1 MIRRIRVDWPDP
13 RPFAD
18 RDGRPIRL
26 VAASDEHEPAI
37 QFERNRAE
45 LGPIDGIIGCGDLDP
60 SWLAFLADSFHAPLV
75 YVLGNH
81 DAGGDWDERRP
92 VVPDPL
98 PAGRIDRIAG
108 IAIAGLEW
116 PSNHEGGRRRRSDLA
131 WWQALRVAWARWRH
145 RLGGRSEPVL
155 VISHVPPEGLGDAA
169 DAYHRGFGA
178 YRWLLGRLRPPLWLH
193 GHTTTASVKELSLR
207 SGSTT
212 LVNVTGIVLVELMP
226 PGSAAQHAA

>member
-1 MIRRIRVDWPDP
+1 LIRRVRVDWPDA
-13 RPFAD
+13 RPFAG

-37 QFERNRAE
+37 EFERNRLE
-45 LGPIDGIIGCGDLDP
+45 LGPIDGILGCGDLDP

-81 DAGGDWDERRP
+81 DEGGGWDERRP

-98 PAGRIDRIAG
+98 QVGRIDRIAG
-108 IAIAGLEW
+108 IPIAGLEW
-116 PSNHEGGRRRRSDLA
+116 PSNHEAGRRRRSDLA
-131 WWQALRVAWARWRH
+131 WVQALRVAWSRWRD
-145 RLGGRSEPVL
+145 RLSGRAEPML

-169 DAYHRGFGA
+169 DPYHRGFGA

-193 GHTTTASVKELSLR
+193 GHTTTASVSELSLQA
-207 SGSTT
+207 GATL

-226 PGSAAQHAA
+226 PAGAAPHAA